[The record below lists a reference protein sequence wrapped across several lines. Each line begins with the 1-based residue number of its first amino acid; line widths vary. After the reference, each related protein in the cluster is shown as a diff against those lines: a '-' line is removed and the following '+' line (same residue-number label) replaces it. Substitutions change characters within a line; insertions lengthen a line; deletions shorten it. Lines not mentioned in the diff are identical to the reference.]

1 MVDKGARAKEGR
13 KPVKQ
18 DSELVMLALG
28 GLGEI
33 GMNAY
38 LYGVGPPDA
47 REWLMVD
54 LGITFPE
61 GDWDPGVDVILPDL
75 AFIEA
80 ERASLK
86 GIVITHAHEDH
97 IGAVIELWDRLRV
110 PVYVTPFSA
119 GMLQIKASEMA
130 PGLKVDVRVV
140 PVEGRFQAGAF
151 DVELVNMAHS
161 IPEVSALAIRTAHGT
176 VFHTADWKLD
186 PAPVIGLPT
195 NEKRIAEL
203 GAEGI
208 LAFVGDSTN
217 AMREGRSPSETE
229 VANSIKDIVKGAA
242 NRVIVTTFASN
253 VGRVKAVAD
262 AARAAGRRLVIAGRA
277 LHRAIQVGIDTGYL
291 PKDFQYLDQ
300 QQFPYLKRSEI
311 VCLSTGSQGEPRAAM
326 ARVAGNEHPDI
337 SLEKGDLVIFSSRT
351 IPGNEKS
358 VGRIQ
363 NSLARMG
370 CEVLTDNEALVH
382 VTGHPRRDEL
392 RQIYALTKPKI
403 AIPMHGEARH
413 LREHAKLARTCGVED
428 VVILSNGEILRL
440 APGPAKIVDDAPVGR
455 LYRDGRLL
463 INAEDP
469 TVRERRK
476 LAAVGIIV
484 VALTMSR
491 RGDLLGE
498 PSVALDGVPGQ
509 DGEGEPFIDIILDAV
524 DGCLVSI
531 PQARRKDATMV
542 SEAVRRSVRSAA
554 AQAWGKKPIVKV
566 LLNVIDTRG

>member
-1 MVDKGARAKEGR
+1 MANGGGRAREGR
-13 KPVKQ
+13 KPAEQ
-18 DSELVMLALG
+18 TRELVMVALG
-28 GLGEI
+28 GLGEV

-38 LYGVGPPDA
+38 LYGLGPLDA
-47 REWLMVD
+47 REWLLVD

-61 GDWDPGVDVILPDL
+61 GDWEPGVDVILPDL

-97 IGAVIELWDRLRV
+97 VGAVLELWDKLRA
-110 PVYVTPFSA
+110 PIFVTPFTA
-119 GMLQIKASEMA
+119 GMLKTKAGEMA
-130 PGLKVDVRVV
+130 PGLALDIRVV
-140 PVEGRFQAGAF
+140 PVRGRFQAGGF

-161 IPEVSALAIRTAHGT
+161 IPEVSALAIRTPLGT

-186 PAPVIGLPT
+186 AAPVVGAPT
-195 NEKRIAEL
+195 DEKRIAEI

-229 VANSIKDIVKGAA
+229 VAQSLRDIVKQAHE
-242 NRVIVTTFASN
+242 RVIVTTFASN
-253 VGRVKAVAD
+253 VGRIKAIGD
-262 AARAAGRRLVIAGRA
+262 AARAARRRLVIAGRA

-291 PKDFQYLDQ
+291 PKDFQFLDQ
-300 QQFPYLKRSEI
+300 QQYSYLRRDEI
-311 VCLSTGSQGEPRAAM
+311 VCLSTGSQGEPRAAL
-326 ARVAGNEHPDI
+326 ARLAQNEHPDI
-337 SLEKGDLVIFSSRT
+337 SVDKGDLVIFSSRT
-351 IPGNEKS
+351 IPGNEKA

-363 NSLARMG
+363 NALALMG

-392 RQIYALTKPKI
+392 RQMYAWTKPRI

-413 LREHAKLARTCGVED
+413 LREHAKLARDCGVSE
-428 VVILSNGEILRL
+428 VLIVTNGEIVRL

-455 LYRDGRLL
+455 IYRDGRLL
-463 INAEDP
+463 INAEDTP
-469 TVRERRK
+469 VRERRK

-484 VALTMSR
+484 VALALTK
-491 RGDLLGE
+491 RGELLGE
-498 PSVALDGVPGQ
+498 PQVALDGVPVADRG
-509 DGEGEPFIDIILDAV
+509 GEPMLDIVQDAV

-531 PQARRKDATMV
+531 PPARRKDTAMV
-542 SEAVRRSVRSAA
+542 TEAVRRSVRAAA

-566 LLNVIDTRG
+566 LLNVVDTRG